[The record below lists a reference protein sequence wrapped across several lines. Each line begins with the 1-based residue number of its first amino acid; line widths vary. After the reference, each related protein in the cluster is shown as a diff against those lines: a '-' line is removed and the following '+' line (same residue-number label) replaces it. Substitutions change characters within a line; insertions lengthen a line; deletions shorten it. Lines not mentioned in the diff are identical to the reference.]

1 VTEARAPGW
10 REVLIL
16 AAAIVA
22 TVLGAAI
29 VTSFLPADVQRLI
42 FDSPLAIVVLVGG
55 TALVLWR
62 VSQGGRSPRA

>member
-1 VTEARAPGW
+1 
-10 REVLIL
+10 VLIL

-29 VTSFLPADVQRLI
+29 ATSFLPADVQRLI
-42 FDSPLAIVVLVGG
+42 FDSPLAIIVLVGG

-62 VSQGGRSPRA
+62 VSIGGRSPRA

>member
-22 TVLGAAI
+22 TVLGAAV